1 MAFSGSANES
11 NITLI
16 IKKKKKDLDSNYEV
30 VNVK

>member
-1 MAFSGSANES
+1 MAFSGSANDS

-16 IKKKKKDLDSNYEV
+16 IKKKKYLDSNYEV

>member
-1 MAFSGSANES
+1 MAFSGNANES

-16 IKKKKKDLDSNYEV
+16 IKKKKDLDSNYEV